1 MSEALQAAPDRQ
13 REAQSAQHVRLI
25 RLREVLTKT
34 GLSRSAV
41 YAAIQA
47 GTFPAPIPILPGG
60 RSTAWPEHEIDAW
73 LRDRIAA
80 ARATTGKGR
89 AA

>member
-1 MSEALQAAPDRQ
+1 MSEALQSALERQ
-13 REAQSAQHVRLI
+13 RDAQSEQHVRLI
-25 RLREVLTKT
+25 RLREVLAKT
-34 GLSRSAV
+34 GLSRSAC

-60 RSTAWPEHEIDAW
+60 RSTAWPEHEVDAW

-80 ARATTGKGR
+80 ARSTKGN

>member
-1 MSEALQAAPDRQ
+1 MSEALQAALERQ

-25 RLREVLTKT
+25 RLREVLLKT
-34 GLSRSAV
+34 GMSRSAV

-60 RSTAWPEHEIDAW
+60 RSTAWVEHEVDSF
-73 LRDRIAA
+73 LRERIAA
-80 ARATTGKGR
+80 ARAKGG

>member
-1 MSEALQAAPDRQ
+1 MSKALQSAFDRQ
-13 REAQSAQHVRLI
+13 RAAQDEQHVRLI
-25 RLREVLTKT
+25 RLREVLAKT

-60 RSTAWPEHEIDAW
+60 RSTAWPEHEVDTW
-73 LRDRIAA
+73 LRERIAA
-80 ARATTGKGR
+80 ARVNRKGG
-89 AA
+89 AE

>member
-1 MSEALQAAPDRQ
+1 MSDTLQAALDRQ
-13 REAQSAQHVRLI
+13 RAAQDEQHVRLI
-25 RLREVLTKT
+25 RLREVLAKT

-60 RSTAWPEHEIDAW
+60 RSTAWVEFEIDCY
-73 LRDRIAA
+73 LRERIATVRVSRKGGA
-80 ARATTGKGR
+80 A
-89 AA
+89 

>member
-1 MSEALQAAPDRQ
+1 MSDTLQAALDRQ
-13 REAQSAQHVRLI
+13 RTAQDEQHVRLI
-25 RLREVLTKT
+25 RLREVLAKT

-60 RSTAWPEHEIDAW
+60 RSTAWVECEVNAW
-73 LRDRIAA
+73 LRERIAA
-80 ARATTGKGR
+80 VRVSRRGG

>member
-1 MSEALQAAPDRQ
+1 MSEALQSALERQ
-13 REAQSAQHVRLI
+13 RDAQSEQHVRLI
-25 RLREVLTKT
+25 RLREVLAKT
-34 GLSRSAV
+34 GLSRSAC

-60 RSTAWPEHEIDAW
+60 RSTAWPEHEVDAW
-73 LRDRIAA
+73 LRDRIVA
-80 ARATTGKGR
+80 ARLSRKGG